1 MNDEPLSIH
10 QNISQMKIY
19 SISKYAFVLL
29 FVAFFNSNTFAQ
41 QEQDIAFSRQW
52 EAKLNHALSHSHT
65 ERNNKEHRS
74 CLSLVLLE
82 GQQNKER
89 LTPQLKKILRIHTE
103 RIELDFFFDSEHY
116 RFHYDKTGVNAV
128 DATDRNTN
136 DVPDYIEF
144 MATEF
149 ENVYDKEINQLGY
162 VAPPSDGTEGGGQ
175 DLYDVYVTD
184 LQQGLYGYVA
194 SETTIGDNPNSSA
207 IETQASTSVMR
218 MRNNYDGFGL
228 QNDALKVTAAHEYYH
243 SIQLGYK
250 ADFSNV
256 FALEGSASW
265 MEEVIYPRIDDNF
278 QYLDA
283 VFDNPDVAV
292 NYNFGDENDPDF
304 NDFTTQWY
312 GAWIFFQYIGE
323 SYGVDVAR
331 FLWENLRSQGELE
344 ALNNALQTRN
354 VNLQTAFE
362 DFFVA
367 NVVLSANSASS
378 PFTYNRAAD
387 YINYLRENIS
397 SETVKIEGTIDFAG
411 QGKTW
416 SSDRQGNRRLM
427 RFSADYL
434 RLNTQEQN
442 FIVEVIPSNSQGKQI
457 GVQFISFQP
466 NGQVR
471 VIKNYSAV
479 GEAAKIEVETTTSSE
494 QMYLIV
500 YRIGTALDDFT
511 SLQYNL
517 RIYDPEDT
525 LGIED
530 NLGQNNYFKIASNPV
545 TDKLNFVYQL
555 QYQNNKNYTV
565 SITDVLGRK
574 VIENQ
579 SIETSINT
587 NKWAKGTYIITLFDA
602 KQPIA
607 VRKVIVQ

>member
-1 MNDEPLSIH
+1 
-10 QNISQMKIY
+10 MKIY

-587 NKWAKGTYIITLFDA
+587 NKWAKGTYMITLFDK